1 LSRTFHLIGLGCPK
15 NQVDSE
21 VIWAGLAE
29 AGWMAVDEPAAAE
42 LIVVNSCAFI
52 QAAVEESL
60 ETILAL
66 DALRRSGR
74 LRWLVVAGCLP
85 ARYGSGLLDELVE
98 VDCFC
103 CPGEAGRLAAH
114 IEALRAGGPRWC
126 GRAGESF
133 LLDAATPRVNALST
147 GAAYLKVADG
157 CSRRCSFCIIPQL
170 RGPQCSRPL
179 DDLLAEAENLVRWGV
194 SEIVLVA
201 QDLAAWGRDLP
212 QRPALA
218 ELVDALAGVA
228 GLDWLRLMYLFP
240 AEVSPRLL
248 RVMAERDN
256 VLAYLDVP
264 LQHVDPEVLRRMH
277 RGGGDPEAMLDWI
290 AGVRRRLPG
299 AVLRSTLMT
308 GFPGESAAAFARLE
322 DFVARA
328 AFERLGVFAYS
339 AEEGTAAAELDG
351 AVAPELAAER
361 RDRLLAVQ
369 QPIAAAYH
377 RGLIGR
383 PVEVLVEG
391 AATDGRLVG
400 RAWNQAPEVD
410 GETRIHGRAILGEVV
425 AARVTGADAYDLEAE
440 VVESG

>member
-1 LSRTFHLIGLGCPK
+1 MSRTFHLIGLGCPK

-29 AGWMAVDEPAAAE
+29 AGWVAVDEPAAAD
-42 LIVVNSCAFI
+42 LIVVNTCAFI

-66 DALRRSGR
+66 DALRKSGR

-85 ARYGSGLLDELVE
+85 ARYGHALLDELVE

-103 CPGEAGRLAAH
+103 CPGEVGRVVQR
-114 IEALRAGGPRWC
+114 IEAATTGGPRWC
-126 GRAGESF
+126 GRAGESH
-133 LLDAATPRVNALST
+133 LLDADTPRVNALST
-147 GAAYLKVADG
+147 GAAYLKAADG

-170 RGPQCSRPL
+170 RGPQRSRPL
-179 DDLLAEAENLVRWGV
+179 DDLVAEAENLVRWGV

-212 QRPALA
+212 QRPELA

-228 GLDWLRLMYLFP
+228 GLDWLRLMYLYP

-248 RVMAERDN
+248 QVVAEREA

-264 LQHVDPEVLRRMH
+264 LQHVDADILRRMR
-277 RGGGDPEAMLDWI
+277 RGGDAGRMLDWI
-290 AGVRRRLPG
+290 ADVRRRLPG

-308 GFPGESAAAFARLE
+308 GFPGETAASFARLE

-361 RDRLLAVQ
+361 RDRLLAIQ

-383 PVEVLVEG
+383 RIEVLVEG
-391 AATDGRLVG
+391 AAADGRLLG

-410 GETRIHGRAILGEVV
+410 GETRLDGRAVLGEVV
-425 AARVTGADAYDLEAE
+425 AARVTGGDAYDLEAE
-440 VVESG
+440 VIGSE